1 LPEEVLREYAGA
13 YEWNSGAGLYLQVW
27 TEAGNRLIALDE
39 SGKLRTLY
47 PTDRDSFFAGPGVAV
62 ATSIE
67 STVDFERDS
76 DGAVTSL
83 KWVTDDAA
91 PRIAQRVE
99 TEKHESV
106 YFSNGSVELAGTLI
120 IPASRTRPPAV
131 ILVHG
136 SGPQDRASILPF
148 ARFLVSRGMAVMGF
162 DKRGVRESTGDWNT
176 ATFDDLAGDVVAA
189 FEYLRERDDIDDSQI
204 GLLGWSQAGWV
215 MPLAA
220 VRAPDIVFLISI
232 SGPGVPGTETTI
244 DHARNEMTAAGTP
257 GEVVDQLADLMA
269 LQYEFAR
276 TGEGWE
282 DYLAARQRIGAGR
295 SPDTFPDAQDHPYW
309 GVIRRLYFYDPGPT
323 LRQLRTPTLALFGE
337 LDNNIIADKNQAAWE
352 SALDSGVNPDFT
364 LKVLPNANHALL
376 DAEIGNNAESESLD
390 GFVPEYFLTVH
401 EWLRERIDSYG
412 SSERAQ

>member
-1 LPEEVLREYAGA
+1 
-13 YEWNSGAGLYLQVW
+13 
-27 TEAGNRLIALDE
+27 
-39 SGKLRTLY
+39 
-47 PTDRDSFFAGPGVAV
+47 
-62 ATSIE
+62 
-67 STVDFERDS
+67 
-76 DGAVTSL
+76 
-83 KWVTDDAA
+83 
-91 PRIAQRVE
+91 
-99 TEKHESV
+99 
-106 YFSNGSVELAGTLI
+106 
-120 IPASRTRPPAV
+120 
-131 ILVHG
+131 
-136 SGPQDRASILPF
+136 
-148 ARFLVSRGMAVMGF
+148 MGF

-220 VRAPDIVFLISI
+220 VRAPDIAFLISI
-232 SGPGVPGTETTI
+232 SGPGVPGAQTTI
-244 DHARNEMTAAGTP
+244 DHARNEMIAAGTP
-257 GEVVDQLADLMA
+257 GQVVDRLAELMA